1 MCPLV
6 SPFPTAVV
14 HHKYDSAK
22 SSTYVKNGTKFAIHY
37 GTGSLSG
44 FLSQDVVTVSYS
56 CPMLPQTAV
65 SRVLRAVGFQWVSF
79 LVCPTGIEHP
89 SVLCCQVL

>member
-14 HHKYDSAK
+14 HHKYDSSK
-22 SSTYVKNGTKFAIHY
+22 SSTYVKNGTKFAIRY

-44 FLSQDVVTVSYS
+44 FLSQDVVTVSYD
-56 CPMLPQTAV
+56 CPRLLPV
-65 SRVLRAVGFQWVSF
+65 ECSELLGFSGSPF
-79 LVCPTGIEHP
+79 F
-89 SVLCCQVL
+89 SVLLV